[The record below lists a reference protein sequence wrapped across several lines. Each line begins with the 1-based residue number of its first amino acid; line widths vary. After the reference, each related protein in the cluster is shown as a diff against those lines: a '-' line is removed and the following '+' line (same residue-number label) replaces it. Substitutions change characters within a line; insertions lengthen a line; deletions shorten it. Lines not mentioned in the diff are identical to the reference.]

1 MEYKQWEIFLSQFQ
15 CVLLIILNQLL
26 INLFSAT
33 TAKTAQGLL
42 SQSVNVLAYTLF
54 TQNVN
59 YYELGI

>member
-42 SQSVNVLAYTLF
+42 SRSVNALAYTLF

-59 YYELGI
+59 YHELGI